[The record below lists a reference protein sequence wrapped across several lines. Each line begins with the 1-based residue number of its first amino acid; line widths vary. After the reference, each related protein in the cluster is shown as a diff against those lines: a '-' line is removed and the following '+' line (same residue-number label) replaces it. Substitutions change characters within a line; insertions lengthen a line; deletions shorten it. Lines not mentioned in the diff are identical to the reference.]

1 MANTEPTL
9 PEPDELFGRVYAE
22 LRQIAR
28 RQMGRERSAHTL
40 QATALV
46 HEAWMRLEKA
56 GVDPARVD
64 RAHFFFAAARAMR
77 EILIDHARARGRKKR
92 CGGRRRIGLSR
103 LDLAAD
109 EDPEDLLAVDEA
121 IERLEEVDARAAGI
135 VRLRFFAGL
144 ESVQVAE
151 LLGCSLRTV
160 MRDWAWARA
169 WLFDQLGDGG
179 A

>member
-1 MANTEPTL
+1 MPGSTPVPAS
-9 PEPDELFGRVYAE
+9 DDLFGHIYAE

-28 RQMGRERSAHTL
+28 KQMGRERTAHTL

-46 HEAWMRLEKA
+46 HEAWLRLDKA
-56 GVDPARVD
+56 GMGPERVD
-64 RAHFFFAAARAMR
+64 RAHFFFAAARVMR

-92 CGGRRRIGLSR
+92 GGDRKRIGITR
-103 LDLAAD
+103 LDLAAE
-109 EDPEDLLAVDEA
+109 EDPEMLLAVDDA
-121 IERLEEVDARAAGI
+121 IERLEEVDARAAEI

-144 ESVQVAE
+144 ETAQVAE

-160 MRDWAWARA
+160 MREWAWARA
-169 WLFDQLGDGG
+169 WLYDRLGAED

>member
-1 MANTEPTL
+1 
-9 PEPDELFGRVYAE
+9 
-22 LRQIAR
+22 
-28 RQMGRERSAHTL
+28 MGRERTAHTL

-46 HEAWMRLEKA
+46 HEAWLRLERA
-56 GVDPARVD
+56 GVDPTRVE

-92 CGGRRRIGLSR
+92 GGDRRRIGLSR

-109 EDPEDLLAVDEA
+109 EEPANLLAVDEA
-121 IERLEEVDARAAGI
+121 ITRLEEVDARAAEI

-144 ESVQVAE
+144 EFAQIAE
-151 LLGCSLRTV
+151 LLGCSVRTV

-169 WLFDQLGDGG
+169 WLYDQLGDEGE
-179 A
+179 